1 MKVLAFTPTYGDALR
16 PETAASMVGQ
26 RWAGELVWVAGR
38 CNPHPPPDLRNVF
51 EQYRQ
56 GREVALAGGYDALW
70 TVEHDMVL
78 PSDALEKLCETGA
91 PVAYGIYM
99 LRHGSNVLNAWEFTG
114 GRNLGM
120 SLSLYPDQLDQAK
133 RRRVV
138 EVSGVGF
145 GCTLIR
151 REVLERIAFRPDGEQ
166 APDIPFATDCLRA
179 GIRQVAHF
187 GVACGHVHE
196 GEVLTVDGDGGRTV
210 HAKALQ
216 NVTVVL
222 RGQTVRLVRGQGY
235 DMMADEAGDLVRAGY
250 VQVVTVQNPN
260 PPMVHP
266 AVEQA
271 TDTGAEGREMAVG
284 VAERKRRKA

>member
-1 MKVLAFTPTYGDALR
+1 MTVLAFTPTYGDALR
-16 PETAASMVGQ
+16 PETAASIVGQ
-26 RWAGELVWVAGR
+26 RWAGQVVWVVGR

-56 GREVALAGGYDALW
+56 GREMALAGGYDALW

-78 PSDALEKLCETGA
+78 PPDALQQLWDVNA
-91 PVAYGIYM
+91 PVAYGVYM
-99 LRHGSNVLNAWEFTG
+99 LRHGSNVLNAWECSS

-120 SLSLYPDQLDQAK
+120 SLSLYPERLEQAK
-133 RRRVV
+133 RQGVV

-151 REVLERIAFRPDGEQ
+151 RDVLEQVAFRPDGKAK

-196 GEVLTVDGDGGRTV
+196 GKVLTMSDDSGRMV
-210 HAKALQ
+210 EAVALQ
-216 NVTVVL
+216 DVTINVQ
-222 RGQTVRLVRGQGY
+222 GQTVRLVHGVSY
-235 DMMADEAGDLVRAGY
+235 AMPADEASELVRAGY
-250 VQVVTVQNPN
+250 VLVADASS
-260 PPMVHP
+260 P

-271 TDTGAEGREMAVG
+271 TDTGAAGREMAVG